1 MTLFT
6 ICFCIW
12 LQSMSSL
19 RAFIPVFVEVVGNM
33 NEEVVGKGV
42 RATVVV
48 STVVVPP
55 WSDFSCPISVVVEWL
70 KSSWNTTQFARLV
83 VFEGRMVEKLVSDSV
98 SFRMSE
104 VIDST
109 EMVSWVDFSV
119 VFSWIK
125 EFLISSLTLKS
136 PKNYFSLRPCLNS
149 EMNPV
154 SLTAILQAGTTVSKE
169 KKIYMQCF
177 TFSTHFPT

>member
-1 MTLFT
+1 
-6 ICFCIW
+6 
-12 LQSMSSL
+12 MSFL

-33 NEEVVGKGV
+33 NEEVVGKGF
-42 RATVVV
+42 RATVVI
-48 STVVVPP
+48 STAVVPP

-70 KSSWNTTQFARLV
+70 KSSWNTTQFARLI

-98 SFRMSE
+98 SFRMSG

-149 EMNPV
+149 EINPV
-154 SLTAILQAGTTVSKE
+154 SLTATLQAGTTVSKE
-169 KKIYMQCF
+169 KKYMQCF